1 MKPGRKKSEDDQII
15 RQSEFIKDWS
25 CLIWSHRI
33 LKVGRNYELL
43 SSAQNMGM
51 FLISDRWKKNGKKWR
66 VWIQPVHGEQRGENS
81 GELTSFLF
89 QLRK

>member
-1 MKPGRKKSEDDQII
+1 MKPGGKKSEDDQII

-43 SSAQNMGM
+43 SSAQNMGI
-51 FLISDRWKKNGKKWR
+51 FLISDRWKKMERNG
-66 VWIQPVHGEQRGENS
+66 GFGYNLFMGSS
-81 GELTSFLF
+81 GERILES
-89 QLRK
+89 